1 MYVCVCVCVC
11 ECHNVQNSTYQKAAH
26 KQSAAASSDRGSGR
40 GRVAGRGSQ
49 SGMEESAT
57 LWSSSV
63 ASAENKIKV
72 KHSIFN

>member
-1 MYVCVCVCVC
+1 VSQCAKF
-11 ECHNVQNSTYQKAAH
+11 NVPKSRTQTIIQLV
-26 KQSAAASSDRGSGR
+26 GR
-40 GRVAGRGSQ
+40 GRGRGRSRENQ